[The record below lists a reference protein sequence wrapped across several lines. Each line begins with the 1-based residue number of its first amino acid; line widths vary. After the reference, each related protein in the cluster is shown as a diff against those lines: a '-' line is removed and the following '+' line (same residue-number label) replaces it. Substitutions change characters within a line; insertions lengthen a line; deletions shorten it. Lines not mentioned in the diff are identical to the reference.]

1 MHNCMTVQISPMAS
15 YYQMIIQL
23 LLIAG
28 VITAERVN
36 DECWIPVTCDGQPT
50 WVKQLPSSP
59 SCLTDEMWKN
69 KVKDL
74 EDQIAALFESISQME
89 KKLESIKVTTSISR
103 DDGSSTLVPDTTNVP
118 ITNEDYEQTTFEH
131 HGEVHAATTKI
142 ETTEKATTVQKID
155 AFEVLTTSENCGVVY
170 KGKCFQLFVNEKTG
184 INFRDA
190 QSNCNETGA
199 SLANIYDLAH
209 YNLLQSYARP
219 MVPSTIS
226 GISPWTGM
234 TYQNDTIL
242 LTTGKNVSLPWFSNF
257 PASDEAKTNVVM
269 MIRKTEQMDKG
280 MMNIE
285 SFDNT
290 LSFICET

>member
-1 MHNCMTVQISPMAS
+1 
-15 YYQMIIQL
+15 
-23 LLIAG
+23 
-28 VITAERVN
+28 
-36 DECWIPVTCDGQPT
+36 
-50 WVKQLPSSP
+50 
-59 SCLTDEMWKN
+59 MWKN

-131 HGEVHAATTKI
+131 HGEVHATTTKI

-190 QSNCNETGA
+190 QLIATKLEQAWQTYMTLHIIICYKAMHARWFPPRYLES
-199 SLANIYDLAH
+199 AH
-209 YNLLQSYARP
+209 GQ
-219 MVPSTIS
+219 
-226 GISPWTGM
+226 
-234 TYQNDTIL
+234 
-242 LTTGKNVSLPWFSNF
+242 
-257 PASDEAKTNVVM
+257 E
-269 MIRKTEQMDKG
+269 
-280 MMNIE
+280 
-285 SFDNT
+285 
-290 LSFICET
+290 